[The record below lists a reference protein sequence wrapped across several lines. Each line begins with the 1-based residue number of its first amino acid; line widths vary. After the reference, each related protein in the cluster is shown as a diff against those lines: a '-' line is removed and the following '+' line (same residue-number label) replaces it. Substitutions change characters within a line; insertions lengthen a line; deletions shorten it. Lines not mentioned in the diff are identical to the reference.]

1 MKEKSKLRTLLWLI
15 FPLGLLLGC
24 MGYNYL
30 GRWGVSIIVLAAS
43 LILSL
48 IYFLSRRKAVGII
61 AVIIAFLGIVAGLMY
76 GLAPNAE
83 NMNRLI
89 WNSLIFSLPIIAQ
102 VMELL
107 VTVFSKINY
116 EIAGR
121 YIWEWAF
128 AGAVYVLPALFV
140 LVFYLRTK
148 KCFKL
153 VDVEAKRAARQQKRM
168 SNVQMDAVQTQSA
181 ATQGRQGLEQLKKLG
196 ELHKKDVLTDEEFQQ
211 KKTEILGKM

>member
-24 MGYNYL
+24 MGDRNSARWSITIIIL
-30 GRWGVSIIVLAAS
+30 GVS

-48 IYFLSRRKAVGII
+48 IYFLSRKKAVGIS
-61 AVIIAFLGIVAGLMY
+61 AVIIAFLGIAAVFANNVPDEQTMY
-76 GLAPNAE
+76 G
-83 NMNRLI
+83 LI

-102 VMELL
+102 GMRLL
-107 VTVFSKINY
+107 VTAFSKISY

-140 LVFYLRTK
+140 MAFYLRTK

-153 VDVEAKRAARQQKRM
+153 IDVEAKRAARQQQRM

-196 ELHKKDVLTDEEFQQ
+196 ELHRMGALTDEEFQQ